1 MLSLAGSRLERGM
14 ALLASLLFLL
24 LLTMIGLTSM
34 QSATLQE
41 KMTGSLVLH
50 HRAFQAAETA
60 LRLGESQVREGALC
74 WPVCAM
80 PAQCAPPADAPL
92 VVAGGLNEVSGVRWI
107 ATAGGYYAVQ
117 NLGVVEGV
125 VGLPEGIPATLYRV
139 TAIGL
144 SGQARSVLESIYA
157 KY

>member
-1 MLSLAGSRLERGM
+1 MLSLAGSGRERGM

-34 QSATLQE
+34 QNATLQE
-41 KMTGSLVLH
+41 KMTGSLVQH
-50 HRAFQAAETA
+50 HRAFQVAETA
-60 LRLGESQVREGALC
+60 LRLGESQVHEGVLR
-74 WPVCAM
+74 WPVCAV

-92 VVAGGLNEVSGVRWI
+92 VDAAGLNEASGVRWI
-107 ATAGGYYAVQ
+107 AAVDGFYAVQ
-117 NLGVVEGV
+117 NLGVVEDV
-125 VGLPEGIPATLYRV
+125 IGLPEGVPATLYRV